1 MINTLIMH
9 DAKCSNA
16 ICDSICAYL
25 DLFIDLLIVLFILEE
40 CLMKLKSKL
49 LTAGLIATAVVP
61 LAACGNGGSN
71 QGGESTG
78 EKTFVYGTTGYGKDM
93 LNVGTNPHDGY
104 TGWSTLRYGIGET
117 LFKYDDSMQIQ
128 PWLAKSYEFVDDTH
142 VKIELRDDVIFQA
155 VERWMLQQLRNV
167 LMTSS
172 RFMIELLLT

>member
-1 MINTLIMH
+1 
-9 DAKCSNA
+9 
-16 ICDSICAYL
+16 
-25 DLFIDLLIVLFILEE
+25 
-40 CLMKLKSKL
+40 MKLKSKL

-117 LFKYDDSMQIQ
+117 LFKYDDSMQVQ
-128 PWLAKSYEFVDDTH
+128 PWLAKSYEFIAVSYTH
-142 VKIELRDDVIFQA
+142 
-155 VERWMLQQLRNV
+155 
-167 LMTSS
+167 
-172 RFMIELLLT
+172 LTLPTTREV